1 MFLVTYITRAH
12 SSGYENR
19 SNKIFDTLEEAV
31 TYIQGEW
38 YITFCEINSYPD
50 NWDEEDFG
58 CPMPKREDFSL
69 ESINKIISKK
79 YWSGEIFGPYSQYCG
94 LVPDE
99 LHLEEIKK

>member
-19 SNKIFDTLEEAV
+19 NNMAFDTLEEAA
-31 TYIQGEW
+31 TYIQTKW
-38 YITFCEINSYPD
+38 YDGFCELNSYPD

-69 ESINKIISKK
+69 EAINKLRSKK
-79 YWSGEIFGPYSQYCG
+79 YWSRELFGPYSQYCG

-99 LHLEEIKK
+99 LLLEELKK

>member
-19 SNKIFDTLEEAV
+19 SNKVFDTLEEAA
-31 TYIQGEW
+31 TYIQTKW
-38 YITFCEINSYPD
+38 YDGFCDLNSYPD
-50 NWDEEDFG
+50 DWDEEDFG

-69 ESINKIISKK
+69 ESINKKLSAKF
-79 YWSGEIFGPYSQYCG
+79 WLGTLFAPYSAYCG

-99 LHLEEIKK
+99 LRLEEVKK